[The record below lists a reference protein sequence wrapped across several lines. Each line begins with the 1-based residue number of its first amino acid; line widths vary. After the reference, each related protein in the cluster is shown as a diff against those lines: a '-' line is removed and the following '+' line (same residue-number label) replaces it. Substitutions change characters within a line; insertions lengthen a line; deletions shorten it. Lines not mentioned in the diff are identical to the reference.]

1 MTTPTANRLDGAE
14 LWMRDSLA
22 VLRPAMAVH
31 QVSVDMSHA
40 LRRLEDL
47 RKAGVSATASH
58 LLVHAV
64 ARALAANP
72 DLHQI
77 VCGTRRLRPD
87 RVDIGLSVTGEIFVA
102 PVLII
107 EAADRK
113 TIPEIVEEV
122 ARRVPEVREADRRML
137 RSLRRW
143 GRFVPSALA
152 RRTIL
157 RVLFSRPAYRRKV
170 AGPFQI
176 STVPVD
182 WALTST
188 FLAAGVLVAG
198 DVRSRVVVADG
209 QPAVRPTM
217 TLTLSGDHGV
227 WDGRAASRFLSSVK
241 TGLEAWPSG
250 TADDKTLPKARN
262 L

>member
-1 MTTPTANRLDGAE
+1 VTTPPSNRLDGAE

-22 VLRPAMAVH
+22 VLRPTVAVH
-31 QVSVDMSHA
+31 QVSVDMTNA
-40 LRRLEDL
+40 LRRMEDL
-47 RKAGVSATASH
+47 RKAGVAATASH
-58 LLVHAV
+58 LLIHAA

-77 VCGTRRLRPD
+77 VCGKRRLRPA
-87 RVDIGLSVTGEIFVA
+87 RVDIGLSISGEIFVA

-107 EAADRK
+107 EGADQK

-122 ARRVPEVREADRRML
+122 SRRVPEVREADRRML

-143 GRFVPSALA
+143 GRFVPSGLA
-152 RRTIL
+152 RRTIM
-157 RVLFSRPAYRRKV
+157 RALFSRPHHRRKL
-170 AGPFQI
+170 AGTFQI

-182 WALTST
+182 WALTTT
-188 FLAAGVLVAG
+188 FVAAGVLVAG
-198 DVRSRVVVADG
+198 DVRSRVVVAEG

-217 TLTLSGDHGV
+217 VLTLSVDHGV

-241 TGLEAWPSG
+241 TGLEAGPTDTLTPGAPSIG
-250 TADDKTLPKARN
+250 A
-262 L
+262 